1 MVATINQQVEQTEE
15 CVSTCRFAQRVAL
28 VKNSSAINEELD
40 PSLVRKGV
48 VTHSCAERDPSGL
61 KRWTAAANR

>member
-40 PSLVRKGV
+40 PSLVR
-48 VTHSCAERDPSGL
+48 CASSLTPVQSATPL
-61 KRWTAAANR
+61 V